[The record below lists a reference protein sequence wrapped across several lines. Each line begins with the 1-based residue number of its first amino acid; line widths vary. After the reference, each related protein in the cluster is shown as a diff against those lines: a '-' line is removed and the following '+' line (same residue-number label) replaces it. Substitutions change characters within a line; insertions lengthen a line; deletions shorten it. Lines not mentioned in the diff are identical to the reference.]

1 MSDGQDCTTMGTTT
15 SRIGR
20 ASDQDVPLREFLA
33 QCAVTALAI
42 TLRDVLSHRF
52 TLSLHNGIES

>member
-1 MSDGQDCTTMGTTT
+1 MSDGQDCTAMGTTA

-20 ASDQDVPLREFLA
+20 ASVTGVLA

-52 TLSLHNGIES
+52 TLSLENGIES